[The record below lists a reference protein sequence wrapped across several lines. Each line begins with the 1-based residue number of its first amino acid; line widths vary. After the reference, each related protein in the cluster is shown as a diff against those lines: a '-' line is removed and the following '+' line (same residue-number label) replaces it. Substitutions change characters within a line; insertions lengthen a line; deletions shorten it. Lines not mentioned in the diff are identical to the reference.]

1 MLVVLVSGPR
11 GPERA
16 SVAGALVRALSS
28 RGYRV
33 GAASRAASESAV
45 RERPDT
51 EAGLL
56 ENSGASL
63 VALVGRRRSRV
74 TVVTAPKSLED
85 LLRLLEAGQRVP
97 PDAVVLSGFD
107 RLAGRREDVLKVVV
121 AHGPREAQAILRGLA
136 DPVVAAVCAA
146 EVRGPLRSS
155 SGGEVPVFPLEGED
169 QVGRLVVET
178 AKRLKLIH

>member
-16 SVAGALVRALSS
+16 RVAGEVVRALSS

-33 GAASRAASESAV
+33 GAAARAPSESAV
-45 RERPDT
+45 RERPET

-74 TVVTAPKSLED
+74 TVVTSPRSLED
-85 LLRLLEAGQRVP
+85 LLRLLGAGQRVP
-97 PDAVVLSGFD
+97 PDAAILSGFD
-107 RLAGRREDVLKVVV
+107 RLAGGREDVLKVVV

-136 DPVVAAVCAA
+136 DPVTAAVCVTRA
-146 EVRGPLRSS
+146 EGPLRSR
-155 SGGEVPVFPLEGED
+155 SGEEVPVFSLEEADRAG
-169 QVGRLVVET
+169 GLVVET